1 MKHLKLIPI
10 LMFLFI
16 ATGFVGGFP
25 YSIADSTDPLFIN
38 LISDDLHRSNMA
50 LRVAEAQSGRGHL
63 VTIYLNDKGVFLA
76 STRNA
81 SKYENHQKTLGE
93 LMTKG
98 VTVYVCPFC
107 MKNYG
112 VLDSDLISGV
122 KHSTPELIEASL
134 FKDRSRTLTW

>member
-1 MKHLKLIPI
+1 MKYRKPIPI

-16 ATGFVGGFP
+16 CTGFLGGIP

-38 LISDDLHRSNMA
+38 LISEDLHRSNMA
-50 LRVAEAQSGRGHL
+50 LRVAEAQSGRGHH

-81 SKYENHQKTLGE
+81 SRYENHQKTLGE

-112 VLDSDLISGV
+112 VLESDLISGV
-122 KHSTPELIEASL
+122 KQSTPELIEASL
-134 FKDRSRTLTW
+134 FKDGSRTLTW